1 MCLRKMRAKSNSK
14 VTLVINTAQRETYDR
29 FNKEKDTL
37 IKGDVRL
44 YDTAHVYPERKE
56 IKPLKPRISSYLKI
70 FRQEKPGSIVVTY
83 DGSRSSYFYFNVGL
97 FILIA
102 HILGRR
108 VNYYS
113 DKGTYTDFFDCFP
126 LNLPFTPFFLLRNT
140 YHIFRAYIHCF
151 LSPEKRGRVMGFNKS
166 FAPITFWYE
175 TAGKKQLQYGCWG
188 YCHSEE
194 FGKSQR
200 EKFYLHYLSY
210 GYLLNKLGFRR
221 YYGLAAMLYLAS
233 FVTVF
238 AASGK
243 WMWGVILLLLILLSP
258 YFTFSF
264 LSYAKPENIAWFLAI
279 PAFFCASGGLFIPL
293 AVLLLVSTYL
303 SFTVFFFISVGV
315 IALFCNQPNPMFL
328 LAFVPAGIKLSVD
341 FYFVARHNFHLE
353 LLHIISGK
361 GGDKRSV
368 SHRRYGIQY
377 IPHQYLAL
385 GMISVILLIL
395 QLLLHIDAWPVTITF
410 ILLLII
416 NFLFVRIADGESFY
430 RLFLSTIL
438 FSLLSTAS
446 IFFLIAGAFILL
458 VNPKCVD
465 DHKLI
470 AGQGSSEIYPPV
482 EKIVWTREQDKSVE
496 EYIGKVKPGSR
507 VLFEYTDHVALSPF
521 RNILSILEAKLF
533 DKEVEL
539 LPHELTF
546 YTNPQFSYDESSHL
560 SPNGDLDAIDKLL
573 ESCSISYVM
582 VFSEVLLNNLLVR
595 GYQLLS
601 EFKLDNLRGF
611 VHEARI
617 PAEAIYLLY
626 CGNDYNFCSDSSAI
640 LEHHPNRMVL
650 KGVKEGHEYVI
661 QYTYH
666 KDWQA
671 YQNTQRLLI
680 TPIEVYGL
688 KFMQVKAKDSQD
700 ILFRFGKLN
709 YIVR

>member
-1 MCLRKMRAKSNSK
+1 MRAKSNGK

-56 IKPLKPRISSYLKI
+56 IKPLKNGIFSYLKI
-70 FRQEKPGSIVVTY
+70 FRQEKPGSIVLTY
-83 DGSRSSYFYFNVGL
+83 DGSMSGYFYFKIGL

-102 HILGRR
+102 LILGRR

-113 DKGTYTDFFDCFP
+113 AKGTYADFFP
-126 LNLPFTPFFLLRNT
+126 LDWAFTPFFLLRNT
-140 YHIFRAYIHCF
+140 PHIFKAYIHCF
-151 LSPEKRGRVMGFNKS
+151 LSREKRGRVMGFNKS
-166 FAPITFWYE
+166 SAPLTFWYE
-175 TAGKKQLQYGCWG
+175 SAGKKQLQYGCWG
-188 YCHSEE
+188 YCAKDE
-194 FGKSQR
+194 FGDSQR
-200 EKFYLHYLSY
+200 EKFYHHYLSY

-238 AASGK
+238 AVSGK
-243 WMWGVILLLLILLSP
+243 WMFGIILLLLLLLSP
-258 YFTFSF
+258 YYTFSF
-264 LSYAKPENIAWFLAI
+264 LSYTKPENIAWFLAI
-279 PAFFCASGGLFIPL
+279 PAFYCASGSLFILL

-315 IALFCNQPNPMFL
+315 IALFCNQSNPMFL
-328 LAFVPAGIKLSVD
+328 LVFVPAGIKLSVD
-341 FYFVARHNFHLE
+341 FYFVARHNFHSE

-361 GGDKRSV
+361 GGEKRSV

-377 IPHQYLAL
+377 IPPQYLAL

-395 QLLLHIDAWPVTITF
+395 QLLLHMCSWPVTIMF
-410 ILLLII
+410 ILLLSI
-416 NFLFVRIADGESFY
+416 NFLFVRIADAPSFY
-430 RLFLSTIL
+430 RLFLSMIL
-438 FSLLSTAS
+438 FSLLSTTS

-458 VNPKCVD
+458 VNPKWVD
-465 DHKLI
+465 DHKDI
-470 AGQGSSEIYPPV
+470 AKQNSSEIYPPV
-482 EKIVWTREQDKSVE
+482 EKIVWTREQDKSLE

-507 VLFEYTDHVALSPF
+507 ILFEYTGHVALSPF

-533 DKEVEL
+533 DNDVEL

-546 YTNPQFSYDESSHL
+546 YINPQFSYDWSSHL
-560 SPNGDLDAIDKLL
+560 SPNGNLDTVDKLL

-582 VFSEVLLNNLLVR
+582 VFSEDLLNNLLVR

-611 VHEARI
+611 VHETRI
-617 PAEAIYLLY
+617 PAEAICLLY
-626 CGNDYNFCSDSSAI
+626 CGTDYNFCIDSSAI
-640 LEHHPNRMVL
+640 LEHHPNRMIL
-650 KGVKEGHEYVI
+650 KGVKEGQKYVI
-661 QYTYH
+661 HYTYH

-680 TPIEVYGL
+680 TPTEVYGL